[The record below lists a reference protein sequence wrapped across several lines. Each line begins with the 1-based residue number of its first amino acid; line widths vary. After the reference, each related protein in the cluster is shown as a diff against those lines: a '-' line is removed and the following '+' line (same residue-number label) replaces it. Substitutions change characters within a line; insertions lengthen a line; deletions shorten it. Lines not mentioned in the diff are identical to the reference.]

1 MNELYS
7 IEYDD
12 GQPYISHHGIL
23 GMKWGIRRY
32 QNPDGTLTPE
42 GRKRYAGK
50 LGKDIYKID
59 KKFPGSDRK
68 STWQAYDRFDDAIR
82 RNKAI
87 KDFNN
92 QNQNYKQMRET
103 KKEIKHIATDISD
116 QVNRELEKKY
126 GNFSVLSTA
135 EQGAYIREGLHM
147 SYERAHK
154 NSNLLKLENDY
165 EKFSKEY
172 ERESREF
179 LKEHGGDYF
188 NKDSHGEARINVDL
202 KTGKVSQSK
211 LLDIVAVEMLRVAGG
226 KI

>member
-1 MNELYS
+1 VNEIYT
-7 IEYDD
+7 IEYDN
-12 GQPYISHHGIL
+12 GKPYIAHHGIL
-23 GMKWGIRRY
+23 GQKWGIRRY

-42 GRKRYAGK
+42 GRKRYGEK
-50 LGKDIYKID
+50 LGKEIYKID
-59 KKFPGSDRK
+59 KKFPGSDRQ

-82 RNKAI
+82 RNKAV

-103 KKEIKHIATDISD
+103 KKEIKQIATDISD

-126 GNFSVLSTA
+126 GNFLTLSSA
-135 EQGAYIREGLHM
+135 EQGNYIREGLHT

-165 EKFSKEY
+165 KKYSKEY

-179 LKEHGGDYF
+179 LKEYGGDYF
-188 NKDSHGEARINVDL
+188 AKDSQGKARINVNI
-202 KTGKVSQSK
+202 KTGEVSQSK
-211 LLDIVAVEMLRVAGG
+211 ILDIVAVEMLRVAGG